1 MRFLGLGFRARR
13 RDLGYERFLLGF
25 SGSFKDSSNEGFL
38 MLSGLRGLG
47 LLGFELCGLGVLR
60 LSALGFRRLELEDLR
75 S

>member
-38 MLSGLRGLG
+38 MLLGLRGLG
-47 LLGFELCGLGVLR
+47 FRAFGLRTLWSWSFKVER
-60 LSALGFRRLELEDLR
+60 FRVSALRA
-75 S
+75 